1 MFTVRKENGPAVGLI
16 VTCPADLRGPRH
28 RRTIRVDAPDRTFGV
43 RRIDDYILASPTA
56 APSSHSGGQHLRRTT
71 CDRNLLE
78 FAVGEKRDVGA
89 IRRPEGITCALSG
102 GPNTAAAGAPPPPK
116 EQRQRGILL
125 RRHQHTQ
132 RPL

>member
-1 MFTVRKENGPAVGLI
+1 MFTVRRKKGPAVGLI

-102 GPNTAAAGAPPPPK
+102 GQKREAAGGPAPHGENGESGVFFRAPT
-116 EQRQRGILL
+116 
-125 RRHQHTQ
+125 HTQ